1 MAPSSSV
8 EMYEQLNTAYSL
20 DGPVCIRFPRGKSL
34 VEEFKN
40 DTQQKVGKANVVR
53 EGLDVAILAFGETLN
68 ATIVDM
74 RFVKPMD
81 KDLIRKLSKSH
92 KKLITIEDNVVSGG
106 AGSSVAEFI
115 HNEKLDVSLDI
126 IGLPDEF
133 GEHGS
138 QEELYE
144 MYGLTV
150 ENIVR
155 CANSQ

>member
-1 MAPSSSV
+1 
-8 EMYEQLNTAYSL
+8 
-20 DGPVCIRFPRGKSL
+20 
-34 VEEFKN
+34 
-40 DTQQKVGKANVVR
+40 
-53 EGLDVAILAFGETLN
+53 
-68 ATIVDM
+68 M

-81 KDLIRKLSKSH
+81 KDLIRELAKSH

-106 AGSSVAEFI
+106 AGSAVAEFI

-138 QEELYE
+138 QEELYD

-150 ENIVR
+150 DNIVR
-155 CANSQ
+155 CANSE